1 MPKKRGVGVQR
12 RINQPV
18 ETLPTTIS
26 KVRWWENFTLWG
38 QRIWGLPKL
47 SEQNRS
53 DRVLL
58 SNSDVKSSSASDACA
73 PDKVCLMSLKWVNQ
87 RGCRWGLDDEC
98 SLAPRLA
105 SSQPSTARL
114 NPFTLTSVTSSC
126 SAGPWCPYTTHFLFW
141 LSYMYMTVSLNLPLT
156 CTLFRWHMW
165 NKSLCVLIKAIVFS
179 RQHAFFK
186 KTRLCFPALI
196 TAADILKLP
205 TGHELFGQMPPLCF
219 CFVVQSSH
227 PWIRPA
233 VCKWELLLL
242 D

>member
-38 QRIWGLPKL
+38 QRMWGLSKL

-58 SNSDVKSSSASDACA
+58 SNSDVKSSSASEACA
-73 PDKVCLMSLKWVNQ
+73 SDKVCLMSLKWVNQ

-114 NPFTLTSVTSSC
+114 NPFTLTARQSQVPAPPVPDAPSPPIFC
-126 SAGPWCPYTTHFLFW
+126 SDCHIYIWLFLSF
-141 LSYMYMTVSLNLPLT
+141 S
-156 CTLFRWHMW
+156 
-165 NKSLCVLIKAIVFS
+165 KSLCVLIKTLVFS
-179 RQHAFFK
+179 RQHAFK
-186 KTRLCFPALI
+186 KENGYASQL
-196 TAADILKLP
+196 
-205 TGHELFGQMPPLCF
+205 
-219 CFVVQSSH
+219 
-227 PWIRPA
+227 
-233 VCKWELLLL
+233 
-242 D
+242 